1 MLLYNIGIYLF
12 AAGMR
17 LAALFHPKA
26 RLWLRGR
33 KHIFRRLREAIP
45 EGERIFW
52 VHAAS
57 LGEFEQGR
65 PLIEAVRAGHP
76 EYKILLTFFSPSGY
90 EIRKNYP
97 GADYIFYLP
106 ADTPRNARRFLRTV
120 RPEIAV
126 FVKYEFWLNFLKQ
139 LRRSGCRTFIV
150 SAIFRPDSVFFR
162 WYGGIFR
169 RGLRTF
175 ERLFVQNSDSELLLD
190 NIGISNISIAGDTR
204 FDRVNAIAASAQRI
218 GIAERFAQGG
228 GHVFVAGS
236 TWPPD
241 EELLA
246 ELIARRPGMKFII
259 APHEI
264 DPARIERLRG
274 RLGCPSARYTECTE
288 ETDLSGVRVLFID
301 TIGILSSVYRYADY
315 AYIGGGFGVGI
326 HNILEAATFGLPI
339 AFGPNYGKFRE
350 AREMIALGAAR
361 SVRECGELNDWL
373 EALESDPQL
382 YEHTRRLSARYIGE
396 NKGATEKIMRYIF
409 GKR

>member
-12 AAGMR
+12 VAGIR
-17 LAALFHPKA
+17 LASLFHPKA
-26 RLWLRGR
+26 KLWVRGR
-33 KHIFRRLREAIP
+33 KHLLQRLRTAIP
-45 EGERIFW
+45 KGEKIFW

-65 PLIEAVRAGHP
+65 PLIEAVRAAHP

-90 EIRKNYP
+90 EIRKNYS

-106 ADTPRNARRFLRTV
+106 ADTPRNARRFLRIV
-120 RPEIAV
+120 QPEVAV

-139 LRRSGCRTFIV
+139 LRRSNCRTFIV
-150 SAIFRPDSVFFR
+150 SAIFRPNAVFFR

-190 NIGISNISIAGDTR
+190 HIGISNVSIAGDTR
-204 FDRVNAIAASAQRI
+204 FDRVNAIAASAHRIEIVEHFAAEAQRI
-218 GIAERFAQGG
+218 
-228 GHVFVAGS
+228 FVAGS

-241 EELLA
+241 EELL
-246 ELIARRPGMKFII
+246 EKLIAQWPDMKFIL

-264 DPARIERLRG
+264 DTNRIERFRS
-274 RLGCPSARYTECTE
+274 RLACPSARYTECNE
-288 ETDLSGVRVLFID
+288 STDLSTTRVLFID
-301 TIGILSSVYRYADY
+301 TIGILSSVYQYAHY

-339 AFGPNYGKFRE
+339 VFGPNYMKFKE
-350 AREMIALGAAR
+350 AREMIALGAAQSIR
-361 SVRECGELNDWL
+361 TFDELNSWL
-373 EALESDPQL
+373 TRLESDSKT
-382 YEHTRRLSARYIGE
+382 YEHTRHLSAHYINE
-396 NKGATEKIMRYIF
+396 NKGATEKIMKYIF
-409 GKR
+409 GRS

>member
-12 AAGMR
+12 VAGIR
-17 LAALFHPKA
+17 LASLFHPKA
-26 RLWLRGR
+26 KLWVRGR
-33 KHIFRRLREAIP
+33 RHQFRRLRAAIP
-45 EGERIFW
+45 AGEKIFW

-65 PLIEAVRAGHP
+65 PLIEAVRATHP

-90 EIRKNYP
+90 EIRKNYS

-106 ADTPRNARRFLRTV
+106 ADTPRNARRFMRIV
-120 RPEIAV
+120 QPEIAV

-139 LRRSGCRTFIV
+139 LRRSHCRTFIV
-150 SAIFRPDSVFFR
+150 SAIFRPDAVFFR

-169 RGLRTF
+169 RGLRSF

-204 FDRVNAIAASAQRI
+204 FDRVNAIAASAHRIEVVERFTAGAQRI
-218 GIAERFAQGG
+218 
-228 GHVFVAGS
+228 FVAGS

-241 EELLA
+241 EDLL
-246 ELIARRPGMKFII
+246 EKLIGQWPDMKFIL

-264 DPARIERLRG
+264 DSNRIERLRS
-274 RLGCPSARYTECTE
+274 RLTCPSARYTECDE
-288 ETDLSGVRVLFID
+288 STDLSATRVLFID
-301 TIGILSSVYRYADY
+301 TIGILSSVYQYAHY

-339 AFGPNYGKFRE
+339 VFGPNYAKFKE
-350 AREMIALGAAR
+350 AREMIALGAAQSIR
-361 SVRECGELNDWL
+361 NYEELNQWL
-373 EALESDPQL
+373 TRLESDPKT
-382 YEHTRRLSARYIGE
+382 YEHTRYLSAHYINE
-396 NKGATEKIMRYIF
+396 NKGATDKIMKYIF